1 MSNFPNLFSPIR
13 LGTIDVRNRI
23 VSTAHQTLFAEEH
36 LPKERLIAYHRER
49 AKGGVGLI
57 ILETVSVHPSYV
69 GYKGEQHIYL
79 HNDKAIPWFQKLADA
94 IHEYGA
100 KVMVELS
107 HGGGIGTSSPDFPL
121 IAPSE
126 ISREAVHEMAKEM
139 EIGEIQQV
147 VQSFGRAARRAKEG
161 HIDGVDLH
169 GGHGNLITQFMS
181 PYSNKR
187 TDEYGGSLENR
198 LRFALEVIDSV
209 RENVGSD
216 FPVGM
221 RISGDEFIDGGLTL
235 EDMEEIAPILA
246 AKLDFLDVSF
256 ANYSEYMGYPLNM
269 PPMYIPLG
277 SFVYL
282 ASAIKKVVDIP
293 VITVG
298 RINDPVQTEQILADG
313 HADLVG
319 MTRALICDP
328 ELPNK
333 ACENR
338 VEDIRV
344 CVACCEGCAGHIVD
358 KGEPM
363 VCIQNPV
370 TGREREWASIEPA
383 QSKKKV
389 VVAGGGPAGMEAAW
403 AAARRGHQVVLYEK
417 SEQLGG
423 QVLIAAKAP
432 MREEFGDIVRNL
444 TRQLKREKVTVKLGV
459 EASVNAILAEAPD
472 VVIIATGSTPYV
484 PPIPGANG
492 DNVVTDWDVLQE
504 KIDAGK
510 KVIVLDGEA
519 HQRACSTAE
528 FLADKGKQVEIVT
541 RAYYVGMNLNSMDKP
556 LVLQRLLQKKVVS
569 RPHTWV
575 KEIRKGEVVTFD
587 TLTREENVTPD
598 ADVVVLAIGGQ
609 ADNGLYKELK
619 GRIKQLYLVGD
630 CLAPRKVEHAIYEGF
645 KTGISI

>member
-1 MSNFPNLFSPIR
+1 MSNLPNLFSPFRI
-13 LGTIDVRNRI
+13 GTLDVRNRI
-23 VSTAHQTLFAEEH
+23 VSTAHQTLFGEDH
-36 LPKERLIAYHRER
+36 LPKERLIAYHVER

-69 GYKGEQHIYL
+69 GYKGEQHLYL
-79 HNDKAIPWFQKLADA
+79 HNDEAVPWFRKLADA

-107 HGGGIGTSSPDFPL
+107 HGGAIGKSSPDFPL
-121 IAPSE
+121 IAPSA

-139 EIGEIQQV
+139 EIAEIQQV
-147 VQSFGRAARRAKEG
+147 VQAFGRAARRAKEA

-169 GGHGNLITQFMS
+169 GAHGNLITQFMS
-181 PYSNKR
+181 PYSNER
-187 TDEYGGSLENR
+187 TDEYGGRLENR
-198 LRFALEVIDSV
+198 LRFPLEVIDSV
-209 RENVGSD
+209 RHSVGSD

-235 EDMEEIAPILA
+235 EDMVEIAPALA
-246 AKLDFLDVSF
+246 SRLDFLDVSF
-256 ANYSEYMGYPLNM
+256 ANYSEYMGYALNM

-293 VITVG
+293 VIAVG
-298 RINDPVQTEQILADG
+298 RINDPVQAEQILADG

-333 ACENR
+333 ARENR

-344 CVACCEGCAGHIVD
+344 CVACCEGCASHIVD
-358 KGEPM
+358 EAEPM
-363 VCIQNPV
+363 ACIQNPV

-383 QSKKKV
+383 RSKKKV
-389 VVAGGGPAGMEAAW
+389 IVAGGGPAGMEAAW

-417 SEQLGG
+417 LEQLGG

-444 TRQLKREKVTVKLGV
+444 SRQLKREKVTIKLGV
-459 EASVNAILAEAPD
+459 EASADMILAEAPD

-484 PPIPGANG
+484 PSIPGANG
-492 DNVVTDWDVLQE
+492 ANVVTDWDILQE
-504 KIDAGK
+504 KIDAGR

-528 FLADKGKQVEIVT
+528 FLADRGKHVEVVT
-541 RAYYVGMNLNSMDKP
+541 RAHYVGMNLNSMDKP

-575 KEIRKGEVVTFD
+575 KEIRGNEVVVFD
-587 TLTREENVTPD
+587 TLTREENVIPNV
-598 ADVVVLAIGGQ
+598 DVVVLAIGGQ
-609 ADNGLYKELK
+609 ADNRLYEELK
-619 GRIKQLYLVGD
+619 GRVKKVCLVGD
-630 CLAPRKVEHAIYEGF
+630 CLSPRKVENAIYEGF